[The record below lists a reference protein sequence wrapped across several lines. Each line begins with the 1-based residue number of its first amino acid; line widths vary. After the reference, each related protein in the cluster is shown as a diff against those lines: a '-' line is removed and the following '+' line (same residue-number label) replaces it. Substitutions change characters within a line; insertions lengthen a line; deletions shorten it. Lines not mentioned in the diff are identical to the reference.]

1 MSEAIQG
8 WQRCDL
14 PRCRR
19 EYRCASDTFACLVKW
34 RQSQPKKTPEEAA
47 QAIHEL
53 KLAIDQERA
62 RRAASAE
69 RVDLARPKKS
79 RAKKRAAKL
88 RREAELPHAGIAAP
102 APTLPQSRGD
112 DVPAVAAAAPQL
124 RRMWR
129 KESTASG
136 PSTLLR
142 RAESPGQTANQAR
155 ASGRCNENAAARQTV
170 IASASEA
177 IQNHKYRLDCF
188 VASLLAMTY

>member
-124 RRMWR
+124 PPDVEERVNRIWAEHVAASR
-129 KESTASG
+129 GEPGADRQSG
-136 PSTLLR
+136 PR
-142 RAESPGQTANQAR
+142 IR
-155 ASGRCNENAAARQTV
+155 
-170 IASASEA
+170 
-177 IQNHKYRLDCF
+177 
-188 VASLLAMTY
+188 SL